1 MDDQQD
7 YGVSLPPATP
17 TVDYGHMI
25 KTLAA
30 IRGILNAR
38 LLVLLSLIGAVIIFA
53 FGTYD
58 PSTLRLWAASLY
70 SVGVLWPLIVLYIR
84 KG

>member
-1 MDDQQD
+1 MDEQEDFT
-7 YGVSLPPATP
+7 PPQSAQI
-17 TVDYGHMI
+17 DYGHMI
-25 KTLAA
+25 KTLALM
-30 IRGILNAR
+30 RDILNAR
-38 LLVLLSLIGAVIIFA
+38 VLAILSLIGAVVIFA

-70 SVGVLWPLIVLYIR
+70 SVGVLWPLIYLYLR